1 MAHFAVSFVPYFM
14 GQKSMDTTRLK
25 IPTHVSII
33 MDGNGRWAKQHGRPR
48 TFGHRKGAEVVMDIC
63 RDADDLGIRYL
74 TIYAFSTE
82 NWQRAESEV
91 RALMALFKTYLGICH
106 REALEHH
113 MCVRIIGDTSALSE
127 DLRELIRILEE
138 DTRDFDGLHLQIAIN
153 YGSRDEML
161 RAMRRMM
168 RDNAEG
174 RLSEGELD
182 DAMFASYLDTA
193 GIPDPDL
200 MIRTSGEERLSNYLM
215 WQHAYSEFYFTDT
228 LWPDFNREEL
238 LKAIEAYTKRDRRY
252 GNVSEKE

>member
-1 MAHFAVSFVPYFM
+1 MDVSELKVPA
-14 GQKSMDTTRLK
+14 
-25 IPTHVSII
+25 HVSII
-33 MDGNGRWAKQHGRPR
+33 MDGNGRWAKKQGKPR

-63 RDADDLGIRYL
+63 RDADDLGIKYL

-91 RALMALFKTYLGICH
+91 RALMALFKTYLKICH

-113 MCVRIIGDTSALSE
+113 MCVRVIGDTSVLSE
-127 DLRELIRILEE
+127 ELRDLIRILED

-161 RAMRRMM
+161 RAMRKLLRAHA
-168 RDNAEG
+168 DG
-174 RLSEGELD
+174 RIKEEDLD
-182 DAMFASYLDTA
+182 EFLFASCLDTA

-228 LWPDFNREEL
+228 LWPDFNRDEL
-238 LKAIEAYTKRDRRY
+238 VKALEVYTQRNRRY
-252 GNVSEKE
+252 GK